1 MTHTNISPQS
11 NLVYAS
17 SATIPTST
25 AHLYE
30 VVDPRDASLL
40 YEVVD
45 LLKCFHRRAN
55 PNVEY
60 VRAILQKCFSAP
72 VFGAIGIVVGLIC
85 LALSIAFFT
94 VWSPIVEADRLKIG
108 QGLFNPLTTKIALAY
123 CGLVL
128 LGCAAVTMNLRESR
142 QRLAA
147 WLGSQWK
154 LTSALA
160 GTVLASSVVYILL
173 TFIATRI
180 EYISPHPERPQALYY
195 ASFFGYEL
203 LVPTIRFTREDA
215 FTAFFMLMSGMVA
228 FGMFLFLSLND
239 YKAFRSKLPGE
250 LWGMMSFGFSFLAAD
265 ELFELHRF
273 LGRNLPFLKEVNIH
287 SEPGYAIF
295 VVYVLLALAVLYAYR
310 SDLLRNKFASRA
322 LFAGIGFQILA
333 VALDAYGKFWRREE
347 ALEIAGAA
355 LWLVAVVY
363 YAYDEIVSYVKF
375 RLENT

>member
-180 EYISPHPERPQALYY
+180 VYISPHPERPQALYY

>member
-1 MTHTNISPQS
+1 M
-11 NLVYAS
+11 
-17 SATIPTST
+17 
-25 AHLYE
+25 
-30 VVDPRDASLL
+30 
-40 YEVVD
+40 
-45 LLKCFHRRAN
+45 
-55 PNVEY
+55 EY
-60 VRAILQKCFSAP
+60 VRAILQKCFSAS
-72 VFGAIGIVVGLIC
+72 VFGWVGIVVGLMC
-85 LALSIAFFT
+85 LALSLAFFT
-94 VWSPIVEADRLKIG
+94 VWSPIVGADRLKIG

-160 GTVLASSVVYILL
+160 GTLLATSVVYILL
-173 TFIATRI
+173 AFIATHI

-215 FTAFFMLMSGMVA
+215 FTAFFMLMSGIVA

-273 LGRNLPFLKEVNIH
+273 LGRNLPFLKEANIH

-322 LFAGIGFQILA
+322 
-333 VALDAYGKFWRREE
+333 
-347 ALEIAGAA
+347 
-355 LWLVAVVY
+355 
-363 YAYDEIVSYVKF
+363 
-375 RLENT
+375 

>member
-1 MTHTNISPQS
+1 M
-11 NLVYAS
+11 
-17 SATIPTST
+17 
-25 AHLYE
+25 
-30 VVDPRDASLL
+30 
-40 YEVVD
+40 
-45 LLKCFHRRAN
+45 
-55 PNVEY
+55 
-60 VRAILQKCFSAP
+60 
-72 VFGAIGIVVGLIC
+72 GIVVGLMC

-160 GTVLASSVVYILL
+160 GTLLATSVVYILL
-173 TFIATRI
+173 TFIATHI

-215 FTAFFMLMSGMVA
+215 FTAFFMLMSGIVA
-228 FGMFLFLSLND
+228 FGMFLVLSLND

-273 LGRNLPFLKEVNIH
+273 LGRNLPFLKEADIH

-295 VVYVLLALAVLYAYR
+295 GVYVLLALAVLYAYR

-322 LFAGIGFQILA
+322 LLAGIGFQILA

-347 ALEIAGAA
+347 ALEIAEAA